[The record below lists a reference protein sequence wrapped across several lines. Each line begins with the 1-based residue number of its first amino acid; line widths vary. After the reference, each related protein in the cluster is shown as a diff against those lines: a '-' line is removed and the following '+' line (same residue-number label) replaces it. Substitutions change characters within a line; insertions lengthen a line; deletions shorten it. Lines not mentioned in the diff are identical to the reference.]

1 VRRPAAVTLVVLLAL
16 SGCGSRSDAASPKSV
31 AQAWANSTL
40 HDKSKTD
47 SMQCRPEIHTELD
60 TIPMTVSRLDG
71 FKAVGSTKK
80 GDDTWSV
87 TLRTKPAK
95 GSATFGVTVVRRKGT
110 YLVCD

>member
-1 VRRPAAVTLVVLLAL
+1 MRRTAAVTLGVLLAL
-16 SGCGSRSDAASPKSV
+16 SGCGSDADSPESV
-31 AQAWANSTL
+31 AQTWANSTL

-47 SMQCRPEIHTELD
+47 SMQCRPEIHTEID
-60 TIPMTVSRLDG
+60 TVPMTVGRLDG

-87 TLRTKPAK
+87 TLRTQPAK
-95 GSATFGVTVVRRKGT
+95 GSATFGVTVVRRNGT